1 MPALFNKLV
10 KKVSRVQGSAARAID
25 YLPDSAKLRLAR
37 VLGYSYQYPELDA
50 HHQVLLAIRQL
61 QGNGSLVTT
70 NALKSRRHFKAQIDA
85 LSGKP
90 TLVAHVSDFDINTEV
105 GILPVRLY
113 IPEQEHEDN
122 SLLVFYHGGGY
133 VVGDLDTHDEA
144 CRLLC
149 KHAHIKV
156 LSVAYRLAPEYPAPA
171 AVDDCV
177 AALKWAKAHAK
188 KLDINPERIVVGG
201 DSAGGNLATVVS
213 QVTKG
218 TPDAPAAQLLIY
230 PVVDQFRQYES
241 QQAMSKGLFL
251 SLEDT
256 KHATDAY
263 VLAGQLTLEHAL
275 VTPMNGDLHG
285 LPPALVITATYDLL
299 RDEAEEYAR
308 RLTALGNTV
317 THTRVPN
324 MGHGFINLTAI
335 SKTAKQ
341 GTIKIAN
348 DLRALL
354 NTL

>member
-10 KKVSRVQGSAARAID
+10 KKVSRVQGGAARVID

-37 VLGYSYQYPELDA
+37 LLGYSYHYPDLDA

-70 NALKSRRHFKAQIDA
+70 NALKSRQHFRAQMDA
-85 LSGKP
+85 LAGKP
-90 TLVAHVSDFDINTEV
+90 TPLAHVSDFDINTDI
-105 GILPVRLY
+105 GTLPVRLY
-113 IPEQEHEDN
+113 IPEQEQQDN
-122 SLLVFYHGGGY
+122 SLLMFYHGGGY

-144 CRLLC
+144 CRLLSQ
-149 KHAHIKV
+149 HAQIKV
-156 LSVAYRLAPEYPAPA
+156 LSVAYRLAPEHPAPA

-201 DSAGGNLATVVS
+201 DSAGGNLATVVC

-218 TPDAPAAQLLIY
+218 TVDAPAAQLLIY
-230 PVVDQFRQYES
+230 PVVDQFRHYDS
-241 QQAMSKGLFL
+241 QKALSTGLFL
-251 SLEDT
+251 SQEDT
-256 KHATDAY
+256 KNVTDAY
-263 VLAGQLTLEHAL
+263 VLSGKLTLEHPL
-275 VTPMNGDLHG
+275 ITPMNGDLNG
-285 LPPALVITATYDLL
+285 LPPALIITSGYDLL

-317 THTRVPN
+317 EHTRVAH

-335 SKTAKQ
+335 SRTAKNA
-341 GTIKIAN
+341 TIQIAK